1 MFQHGKTIANS
12 YHNQQI
18 LHTLTRSPFHRPI
31 VDIGIHRDHL
41 LRDVLSILTMPVG
54 HWTMKLALVEE
65 SLLSILAIWEY
76 FIRRRLLDQAS

>member
-1 MFQHGKTIANS
+1 
-12 YHNQQI
+12 
-18 LHTLTRSPFHRPI
+18 
-31 VDIGIHRDHL
+31 
-41 LRDVLSILTMPVG
+41 MPVG